1 MSISSSRSILG
12 VIQARTNSSRFPAK
26 SLAKLGDR
34 SVLEWVLRRVEKSL
48 TVKQWVVATSSNPVD
63 DELAELARHCGF
75 SVFRGDEFDV
85 LSRFIRCA
93 EQFGATHLVRV
104 CADNPFVWGPLI
116 DDLVLSVSPSTDY
129 SWNHRPMGD
138 CEISD
143 GFGAEFVSAAVLN
156 LLHEGSTSQ
165 NVREHVTFGL
175 AEGLSDSTSTVRIPK
190 KLQFPYLR
198 FDVDTSEQLAHLNL
212 LVTRGVSL
220 DTPPEEIIKIE
231 LTEQIES
238 LLLKLFP
245 LNRSLLGEANRS
257 TLDVLAEHIPLVRK
271 KRMTGERVFDWEIPK
286 EWSISAGFI
295 RAEDGRTLVD
305 FRDNSLHV
313 VSYSEPIAQELTL
326 AELLPHLH
334 VHSNPEFIPY
344 RTAYYESTWGF
355 CVTKAQYD
363 SIVNTPGKFHV
374 LIDSEKYKGVLDY
387 GELVVPG
394 KSSEEVLVSCYI
406 CHPNLA
412 NDSLSGVVLTLLLAR
427 HLLRTGTRWYT
438 YRFVFVPETIG
449 ALVVLDDLGSRVEKI
464 KFGLQ
469 VTTVGG
475 PGAHYLKESWNS
487 NHPINMRARRV
498 LEEVGTP
505 FTILPFDIHGSDERQ
520 YSSPGFRLN
529 MITIAKDIYY
539 SYPEYHSS
547 GDDLSFVSGA
557 DIVKSLGLYLAL
569 VEEFESE
576 TFVRC
581 EPRGEPMLRKHDL
594 YDVFGG
600 SLLPSS
606 NLTSL
611 DLVLWVLFLTGGD
624 YSVRDIAE
632 KLCLNE
638 AQVAK
643 VCTELASRGL
653 LRKR

>member
-1 MSISSSRSILG
+1 
-12 VIQARTNSSRFPAK
+12 
-26 SLAKLGDR
+26 
-34 SVLEWVLRRVEKSL
+34 
-48 TVKQWVVATSSNPVD
+48 
-63 DELAELARHCGF
+63 
-75 SVFRGDEFDV
+75 
-85 LSRFIRCA
+85 
-93 EQFGATHLVRV
+93 
-104 CADNPFVWGPLI
+104 
-116 DDLVLSVSPSTDY
+116 
-129 SWNHRPMGD
+129 
-138 CEISD
+138 
-143 GFGAEFVSAAVLN
+143 
-156 LLHEGSTSQ
+156 
-165 NVREHVTFGL
+165 
-175 AEGLSDSTSTVRIPK
+175 
-190 KLQFPYLR
+190 
-198 FDVDTSEQLAHLNL
+198 
-212 LVTRGVSL
+212 
-220 DTPPEEIIKIE
+220 
-231 LTEQIES
+231 
-238 LLLKLFP
+238 
-245 LNRSLLGEANRS
+245 
-257 TLDVLAEHIPLVRK
+257 
-271 KRMTGERVFDWEIPK
+271 
-286 EWSISAGFI
+286 
-295 RAEDGRTLVD
+295 
-305 FRDNSLHV
+305 
-313 VSYSEPIAQELTL
+313 
-326 AELLPHLH
+326 
-334 VHSNPEFIPY
+334 
-344 RTAYYESTWGF
+344 
-355 CVTKAQYD
+355 
-363 SIVNTPGKFHV
+363 
-374 LIDSEKYKGVLDY
+374 
-387 GELVVPG
+387 
-394 KSSEEVLVSCYI
+394 
-406 CHPNLA
+406 LA

-498 LEEVGTP
+498 LEEAGTP
-505 FTILPFDIHGSDERQ
+505 FTILPFDVHGSDERQ

-611 DLVLWVLFLTGGD
+611 DLVLWVLFLTDGD
-624 YSVRDIAE
+624 NSVRDIAE
-632 KLCLNE
+632 KLRLNE
-638 AQVAK
+638 TQVAK